1 MLTSGV
7 AGDEPIF
14 TIPTLPFVSRS
25 HEEAK
30 LLTDISRPYFDKFAE
45 KWNQKILYIAP
56 WPAAGLWT
64 KKEVRSVAD
73 MKGLKT
79 RTYDKNGALVMEAAG
94 GRPMLCH
101 SAKSIRRS
109 PLA

>member
-14 TIPTLPFVSRS
+14 TIPTLPLLSRS

-30 LLTDISRPYFDKFAE
+30 LLTDISRP
-45 KWNQKILYIAP
+45 ILAKLLRNGTRKSLHCA

-64 KKEVRSVAD
+64 KKEEID
-73 MKGLKT
+73 CG
-79 RTYDKNGALVMEAAG
+79 
-94 GRPMLCH
+94 
-101 SAKSIRRS
+101 
-109 PLA
+109 